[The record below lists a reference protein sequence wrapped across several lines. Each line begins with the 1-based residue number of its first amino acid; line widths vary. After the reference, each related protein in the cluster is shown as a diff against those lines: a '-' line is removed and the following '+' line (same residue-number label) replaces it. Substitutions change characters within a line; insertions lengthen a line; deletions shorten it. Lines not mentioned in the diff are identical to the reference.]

1 MIRTVIFQSLLCT
14 ACLCSAQTSTGKV
27 IGKLGQ
33 TIDVAPIRSSMS
45 SKARIYYKTKKFQY
59 IVINASK
66 HEGWLTVLLQN
77 GRNGYIEAD
86 KVARLP
92 YDVRVKDTPDTRTPT
107 VPNSNPREGLT
118 NLSRGALSA
127 SKQQMLEYSFNFI
140 GKTPY
145 KWGGTDIVN
154 GIDCSAFV
162 EKLFGKIGVDL
173 PRTASEQA
181 LVGIPVTR
189 FEDLQ
194 PGDRLYFWENKRGKI
209 GHTGIFI
216 GFRDNHAFFIHS
228 SSGRRGVDTSD
239 LAMPNWR
246 KILVAARR
254 DG

>member
-1 MIRTVIFQSLLCT
+1 MVRTAFFLSLALV
-14 ACLCSAQTSTGKV
+14 ASLCSAQTATGRV

-33 TIDVAPIRSSMS
+33 TIDEAPIRSSMS
-45 SKARIYYKTKKFQY
+45 SKSRVYYKTKKFQY
-59 IVINASK
+59 LVINPSK
-66 HEGWLTVLLQN
+66 SDGWLTVLLQN

-92 YDVRVKDTPDTRTPT
+92 YDVKVKDTPDSRNPT
-107 VPNSNPREGLT
+107 VGSNSRGGLS
-118 NLSRGALSA
+118 NLSRGASSEA
-127 SKQQMLEYSFNFI
+127 KQQMLEYSFNFI
-140 GKTPY
+140 GTPY
-145 KWGGTDIVN
+145 KWGGDDLKN
-154 GIDCSAFV
+154 GIDCSGFV
-162 EKLFGKIGVDL
+162 KKLFGKIGVDL

-209 GHTGIFI
+209 GHTGIFL
-216 GFRDNHAFFIHS
+216 GFRDDHAFFIHS
-228 SSGRRGVDTSD
+228 SSGRHGVDTSD
-239 LAMPNWR
+239 LAQPNWR